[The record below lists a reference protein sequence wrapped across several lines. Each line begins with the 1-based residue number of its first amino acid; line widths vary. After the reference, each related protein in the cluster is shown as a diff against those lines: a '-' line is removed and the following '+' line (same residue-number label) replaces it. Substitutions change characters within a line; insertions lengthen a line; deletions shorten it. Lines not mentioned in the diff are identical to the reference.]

1 MVNEDSA
8 AIHIGHLEQKLK
20 RIGQQIEHL
29 KIEVEGLETLPT
41 TSQLSGQD
49 SVEELGHSLRAEIQR
64 LQHELD
70 LCESELIRNKAQV
83 CALRQTQLD
92 TTEPH

>member
-1 MVNEDSA
+1 MKTCF
-8 AIHIGHLEQKLK
+8 HYIGHLEQKLK
-20 RIGQQIEHL
+20 RIGQIEHL

-83 CALRQTQLD
+83 SALRQTQLD

>member
-8 AIHIGHLEQKLK
+8 SIHIGYLEQKLK

-83 CALRQTQLD
+83 SALRQTQLD